1 MTLTVLRSI
10 GQVFCRMSL
19 NLRLSDV
26 FLVSRLGLWV
36 WGKNTTVVSGFSSRP
51 LEGTMISTCSVT
63 SDSDLHHLSKV
74 VFAGFLH

>member
-1 MTLTVLRSI
+1 MTLTVLRSV

-19 NLRLSDV
+19 NLRLSGV
-26 FLVSRLGLWV
+26 FLVSRLGLRV

-51 LEGTMISTCSVT
+51 LEGTMISMCPVT
-63 SDSDLHHLSKV
+63 SDSNLHHLSKA